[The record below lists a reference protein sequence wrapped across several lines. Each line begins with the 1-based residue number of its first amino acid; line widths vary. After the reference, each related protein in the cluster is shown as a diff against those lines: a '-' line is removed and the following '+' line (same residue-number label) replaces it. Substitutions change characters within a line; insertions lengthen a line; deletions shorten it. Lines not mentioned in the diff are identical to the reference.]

1 VLIGVSAGMDLYREM
16 LKMTVALVA
25 KCLQEGS
32 KARQKTVQ
40 CKTARHACK
49 QPHAQ
54 NANQGI
60 TSFSKTALT
69 SVSSAITKIV
79 PSAKIT

>member
-1 VLIGVSAGMDLYREM
+1 MDLSQEM

-32 KARQKTVQ
+32 KARPKTVQ

-60 TSFSKTALT
+60 TSYSKTALT

-79 PSAKIT
+79 LSAKIT